1 MQTKKLTIA
10 IDGFSSCGKSTLAKD
25 LASHLNYIFID
36 SGAMYRA
43 VTLFCLRNQW
53 ISGGQVELP
62 KIIAALPSI
71 SIEFKLD
78 DAGNKAIYLNGENC
92 EHEIRQGYVASF
104 VSRIA
109 EIKEV
114 REKLVHEQQK
124 MGEAGGIVMDGRDI
138 GTVVFPEAD
147 LKLFVTASIDI
158 RVQRRFLELTHK
170 GIQMTLEEVKDNL
183 VERDFIDSNRKESPL
198 TQAEDAVVLDNS
210 NLKREEQLQWVL
222 DLVASNDRYNRKNQ
236 SRIH

>member
-25 LASHLNYIFID
+25 LASQLNYIFID

-43 VTLFCLRNQW
+43 VTLYCLRNNW
-53 ISGGQVELP
+53 ISGNQIQIAE
-62 KIIAALPSI
+62 IINALPSI
-71 SIEFKLD
+71 TIEFKID
-78 DAGNKAIYLNGENC
+78 DQGNKSIYLNGENC
-92 EHEIRQGYVASF
+92 ENEIRQGYVASS

-124 MGEAGGIVMDGRDI
+124 MGEKGGIVMDGRDI
-138 GTVVFPEAD
+138 GTVVFPQAD
-147 LKLFVTASIDI
+147 LKLFVTASIEV
-158 RVQRRFLELTHK
+158 RTQRRYLELTQK
-170 GIQMTLEEVKDNL
+170 GIQMTLDEVKDNL

-198 TQAEDAVVLDNS
+198 IQAKEAILLDNS
-210 NLKREEQLQWVL
+210 KMTREDQLQWAL
-222 DLVASNDRYNRKNQ
+222 DLVASKEG
-236 SRIH
+236 

>member
-43 VTLFCLRNQW
+43 VTLFCLRNNW
-53 ISGGQVELP
+53 ISGDQIQITE
-62 KIIAALPSI
+62 IINALQSI
-71 SIEFKLD
+71 SIEFKID
-78 DAGNKAIYLNGENC
+78 DQGNKSIYLNGENC
-92 EHEIRQGYVASF
+92 ENEIRQGHVANS

-124 MGEAGGIVMDGRDI
+124 MGEKGGIIMDGRDI
-138 GTVVFPEAD
+138 GTVVFPHAD
-147 LKLFVTASIDI
+147 LKLFVTASIEV

-170 GIQMTLEEVKDNL
+170 GIHMTLEEVKDNL

-198 TQAEDAVVLDNS
+198 TQAKDSVFLDNS
-210 NLKREEQLQWVL
+210 NFTRAEQLKWVL
-222 DLVASNDRYNRKNQ
+222 DLVLSKEGQ
-236 SRIH
+236 S

>member
-25 LASHLNYIFID
+25 LASQLNYIFID

-43 VTLFCLRNQW
+43 VTLYCLRNNW
-53 ISGGQVELP
+53 ISGNQIQIAE
-62 KIIAALPSI
+62 IINALPSI
-71 SIEFKLD
+71 TIEFKID
-78 DAGNKAIYLNGENC
+78 DQGNKSIYLNGENC
-92 EHEIRQGYVASF
+92 ENEIRQGYVASS

-124 MGEAGGIVMDGRDI
+124 MGEKGGIVMDGRDI
-138 GTVVFPEAD
+138 GTVVFPHAD
-147 LKLFVTASIDI
+147 LKLFVTASIEV
-158 RVQRRFLELTHK
+158 RVQRRFLELTQK
-170 GIQMTLEEVKDNL
+170 DIQMTLDEVKDNL

-198 TQAEDAVVLDNS
+198 IQAKEAILLDNS
-210 NLKREEQLQWVL
+210 KMTREEQLQWVL
-222 DLVASNDRYNRKNQ
+222 DLVAGKEGQ
-236 SRIH
+236 

>member
-25 LASHLNYIFID
+25 LASQLNYIFID

-43 VTLFCLRNQW
+43 VTLYCLRNNW
-53 ISGGQVELP
+53 ISGNQIQITE
-62 KIIAALPSI
+62 IINALSTI
-71 SIEFKLD
+71 SIEFKID
-78 DAGNKAIYLNGENC
+78 DQGNKSIYLNGENC
-92 EHEIRQGYVASF
+92 ENEIRQGYVASS

-124 MGEAGGIVMDGRDI
+124 MGEKGGIVMDGRDI
-138 GTVVFPEAD
+138 GTVVFPQAD
-147 LKLFVTASIDI
+147 LKLFVTASIEV
-158 RVQRRFLELTHK
+158 RTQRRYLELTQK
-170 GIQMTLEEVKDNL
+170 GIQMTLDEVKDNL

-198 TQAEDAVVLDNS
+198 IQAKEAILLDNS
-210 NLKREEQLQWVL
+210 KMTREDQLQWAL
-222 DLVASNDRYNRKNQ
+222 DLVASKEG
-236 SRIH
+236 

>member
-25 LASHLNYIFID
+25 LASQLNYIFID

-43 VTLFCLRNQW
+43 VTLYCLRNNW
-53 ISGGQVELP
+53 ISGDQIQIAE
-62 KIIAALPSI
+62 IINALPSI
-71 SIEFKLD
+71 TIEFKID
-78 DAGNKAIYLNGENC
+78 DQGNKSIYLNGENC
-92 EHEIRQGYVASF
+92 ENEIRQGYVASS

-124 MGEAGGIVMDGRDI
+124 MGEKGGIVMDGRDI
-138 GTVVFPEAD
+138 GTVVFPQAD
-147 LKLFVTASIDI
+147 LKLFVTASIEV
-158 RVQRRFLELTHK
+158 RTQRRYLELTQK
-170 GIQMTLEEVKDNL
+170 GIQMTLDEVKDNL

-198 TQAEDAVVLDNS
+198 IQAKEAILLDNS
-210 NLKREEQLQWVL
+210 KMTREDQLQWAL
-222 DLVASNDRYNRKNQ
+222 DLVASKEG
-236 SRIH
+236 

>member
-25 LASHLNYIFID
+25 LASQLNYIFID

-43 VTLFCLRNQW
+43 VTLYCLRNNW
-53 ISGGQVELP
+53 ISGDQIHITE
-62 KIIAALPSI
+62 IINALPSI
-71 SIEFKLD
+71 TIEFKID
-78 DAGNKAIYLNGENC
+78 DQGNKSIYLNGENC
-92 EHEIRQGYVASF
+92 ENEIRQGYVASS

-124 MGEAGGIVMDGRDI
+124 MGEKGGIVMDGRDI
-138 GTVVFPEAD
+138 GTVVFPQAD
-147 LKLFVTASIDI
+147 LKLFVTASIEV
-158 RVQRRFLELTHK
+158 RTQRRYLELTQK
-170 GIQMTLEEVKDNL
+170 GIQMTLDEVKDNL

-198 TQAEDAVVLDNS
+198 IQAKEAILLDNS
-210 NLKREEQLQWVL
+210 KMTREDQLQWAL
-222 DLVASNDRYNRKNQ
+222 DLVASKEG
-236 SRIH
+236 

>member
-25 LASHLNYIFID
+25 LASQLNYIFID

-43 VTLFCLRNQW
+43 VTLYCLRNNW
-53 ISGGQVELP
+53 ISGDQIQIAE
-62 KIIAALPSI
+62 IINALPSI
-71 SIEFKLD
+71 SIEFKID
-78 DAGNKAIYLNGENC
+78 DQGNKSIYLNGENC
-92 EHEIRQGYVASF
+92 ENEIRQGHVASS

-124 MGEAGGIVMDGRDI
+124 MGEKGGIVMDGRDI
-138 GTVVFPEAD
+138 GTVVFPHAD
-147 LKLFVTASIDI
+147 LKLFVTASIEV
-158 RVQRRFLELTHK
+158 RVQRRFLELTQK
-170 GIQMTLEEVKDNL
+170 GIQITLDEVKDNL

-198 TQAEDAVVLDNS
+198 IQAKEAILLDNS
-210 NLKREEQLQWVL
+210 KMTREEQLQWVL
-222 DLVASNDRYNRKNQ
+222 DLVASKEGQ
-236 SRIH
+236 

>member
-25 LASHLNYIFID
+25 LASQLNYIFID

-43 VTLFCLRNQW
+43 VTLYCLRNNW
-53 ISGGQVELP
+53 ISGDQIQITE
-62 KIIAALPSI
+62 IINALSTI
-71 SIEFKLD
+71 SIEFKID
-78 DAGNKAIYLNGENC
+78 DQGNKSIYLNGENC
-92 EHEIRQGYVASF
+92 ENEIRQGYVASS

-124 MGEAGGIVMDGRDI
+124 MGEKGGIVMDGRDI
-138 GTVVFPEAD
+138 GTVVFPQAD
-147 LKLFVTASIDI
+147 LKLFVTASIEV
-158 RVQRRFLELTHK
+158 RTQRRYLELTQK
-170 GIQMTLEEVKDNL
+170 GIQMTLDEVKDNL

-198 TQAEDAVVLDNS
+198 IQAKEAILLDNS
-210 NLKREEQLQWVL
+210 KMTCEEQLQWVL
-222 DLVASNDRYNRKNQ
+222 DLVASKEG
-236 SRIH
+236 